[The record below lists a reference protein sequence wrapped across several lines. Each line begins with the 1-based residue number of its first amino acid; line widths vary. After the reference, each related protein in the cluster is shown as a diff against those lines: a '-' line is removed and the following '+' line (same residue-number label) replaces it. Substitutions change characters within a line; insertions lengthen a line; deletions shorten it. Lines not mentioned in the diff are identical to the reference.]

1 MKRALLI
8 ISLTLGCGNDFESP
22 SRVSSPRMLAL
33 IVEPPDAQPGED
45 VTFRPLL
52 ANPGAAPLNLAFSVN
67 LSTATLAAGAGQALG
82 EPGESIPL
90 LWDGETALL
99 EGTET
104 ARAVEALLAQIRDAP
119 VGTPQR
125 VVRQVFEQVGL
136 PVMVEFELRDPDG
149 AIVLEGFKRFFLSSR
164 AERTTN
170 PPPPRFAIAGRWV
183 RASEEDPL
191 ACAPEAEPP
200 EVSAAAVIPL
210 APDEDDE
217 AWLEAYPALDLAGD
231 LIEKRESAFYS
242 WFSTAGDFAFAV
254 TRPPERQVQWI
265 APDAPGDYPLWLVVR
280 DGHLGTS
287 ACRATVQVR

>member
-1 MKRALLI
+1 MC
-8 ISLTLGCGNDFESP
+8 S
-22 SRVSSPRMLAL
+22 
-33 IVEPPDAQPGED
+33 
-45 VTFRPLL
+45 
-52 ANPGAAPLNLAFSVN
+52 ANPGGAPLNLAFSVN

-82 EPGESIPL
+82 EPDESIPL
-90 LWDGETALL
+90 FWDGETALL

-104 ARAVEALLAQIRDAP
+104 ARAIEALLSQTRDAP
-119 VGTPQR
+119 VGTPER

-183 RASEEDPL
+183 RASEDDPL
-191 ACAPEAEPP
+191 ACTPAAEPP
-200 EVSAAAVIPL
+200 EVSAGAVVTL

-217 AWLEAYPALDLAGD
+217 AWLETYPALDLAGD
-231 LIEKRESAFYS
+231 LIDKRESAFYS

-254 TRPPERQVQWI
+254 TRPPERQVEWI

-287 ACRATVQVR
+287 ACRATVSVR